1 MEVMEQRRNEI
12 VAFVNEQG
20 QVSFSQLKEK
30 FPTVSEMTLRTDLK
44 ILDQNQQLVRIH
56 GGAKSLVEVVGTE
69 DFLKLRFVRNTE
81 DKKIIA
87 HKAKQL
93 IKGNQTI
100 FLDSGSTTTML
111 ATEFEDKPNVIMTS
125 GLTCAME
132 LAKLKE
138 SRVVML
144 GGNMNCRSMSVNGY
158 NAIRAI
164 EKVNFDIAFMG
175 VTRFD
180 YETGFTCETLEDAEI
195 KRLAVEKSNKVV
207 VLMDSSKIG
216 KRGTYTMCNLDQ
228 VDVVVCDDKIPENFI
243 EECKA
248 RGILVY

>member
-1 MEVMEQRRNEI
+1 
-12 VAFVNEQG
+12 
-20 QVSFSQLKEK
+20 
-30 FPTVSEMTLRTDLK
+30 
-44 ILDQNQQLVRIH
+44 
-56 GGAKSLVEVVGTE
+56 
-69 DFLKLRFVRNTE
+69 
-81 DKKIIA
+81 
-87 HKAKQL
+87 
-93 IKGNQTI
+93 
-100 FLDSGSTTTML
+100 ML

-195 KRLAVEKSNKVV
+195 
-207 VLMDSSKIG
+207 
-216 KRGTYTMCNLDQ
+216 
-228 VDVVVCDDKIPENFI
+228 
-243 EECKA
+243 
-248 RGILVY
+248 